1 MPNKALYAGSF
12 DPLTNGHMDVVRQAC
27 DIFDQVV
34 IAIARNSGKG
44 PRHYPTEIL
53 RPILREIL
61 QRERL
66 FNCGI
71 FVVDGLPVDACR
83 EIGANYLVRGIR
95 GASDFLAEEDMARTN
110 KMLDPRIKTVYLR
123 AENDALSSS
132 AVRELLKYGQ
142 DISKYVPPE
151 IKIMIER
158 HERQKR
164 S

>member
-12 DPLTNGHMDVVRQAC
+12 DPFTNGHMDVVRQAC
-27 DIFDQVV
+27 GIFDQVV

-44 PRHYPTEIL
+44 PRNYPTEIL

-71 FVVDGLPVDACR
+71 LVVDGLTVSACK

-95 GASDFLAEEDMARTN
+95 STSDFLAEEDMARVN
-110 KMLDPRIKTVYLR
+110 RMLAPNIKTVYLR

-132 AVRELLKYGQ
+132 AVRELLKCGQ
-142 DISKYVPPE
+142 DISRYVPPE

-158 HERQKR
+158 YERQER
-164 S
+164 T